1 MALTWLHVSDFHLN
15 SKAPYKS
22 DVVLKALVDAVKWHR
37 QQTEWKPELIF
48 ATGDIA
54 GNGDIKVFEGG
65 KDAIA
70 TQYFDALL
78 KAADQGRERLFIVPG
93 NHDVDR
99 NKGIGLVRTLDTQDD
114 IDEYFTKSPMYHL
127 TYKLEAFA
135 AWYNDYFSEIPIPRS
150 FPVKSTCELISLE
163 ISNVR
168 LELLHLNSALFCKE
182 AESDD
187 GKLCIGR
194 SCLKLQLDEL
204 KKKKNIDLAIALVHH
219 PFRSLHRPCEL
230 YQIKNSMQDHVDIF
244 LHGHDHQ
251 VDIDQG
257 GKLLQLAAGAA
268 YMDKGS
274 KRALYG
280 RFDGTKIDVYPIC
293 CQEGTDV
300 WRVDST
306 VFPDEPTSMKS
317 FILPGRTSSP
327 THSPSVTS
335 SPDARTTPD
344 YAKLYQDSLKAELD
358 HLLPPAIQ
366 SFSPKLSDVYVSL
379 NLSYKRHGEDCLTI
393 KAGKLEEQTED
404 WNSDPEQVLTPEKV
418 MLSLPA
424 KNYRILLLIGAP
436 GSGKTT
442 LLQHYALSCLEKDL
456 AKNRYKEFGFT
467 EPVMVFYLLLRELNP
482 TVNLPA
488 NIFAWSKTYSLAIPE
503 QFFRDSLRHKKTLVL
518 LDGLDE
524 ISDLKERKKVC
535 TWIGMAETSFP
546 NATFIITSRPTGI
559 RKIDKIG
566 ISAPHVTAKIRDFDP
581 DQQATFLKRWFE
593 AVFLDDL
600 PDHAD
605 DATVSRKRGEAH
617 KKAEALV
624 AFLTKPQNLGL
635 RQMAGVPILLQIMA
649 LFWNKYNDLSF
660 NRATLYENALDY
672 MLDYQ
677 YEQKDMVPLLA
688 VADAINVLSPV
699 ALWMQET
706 PKSDEIDRAL
716 MKKKIQIELN
726 KIPLEN
732 NPPTAEDF
740 CQVDLVERAGLLV
753 EYGKQEYLFRH
764 KSFREYLVA
773 VHLISQVNKVS
784 AIKKLIKNFDDSWWE
799 QPLYYFFQQIDEKS
813 FDSFMQYFFKDSQS
827 DDLTQ
832 KKRQLLEA
840 LIKETPKEQKKI
852 DALCKKLLDPTT
864 TASRQW
870 VILDCLK
877 AIDKSEALVALQEFR
892 AKNLAKND
900 TLDVTGHTAEVIRAL
915 GGKVIDHEAEKPVYG
930 TTLSILNPNEH
941 DAEYILIKKGSF
953 LDTETN
959 ERKNVETDLYFA
971 KYPVTNKR
979 YRSFITALG
988 ESSELQKK
996 LDDIAKNN
1004 RWDEGFSTY
1013 LNKGKN
1019 DLATLFRSE
1028 YDEDREF
1035 GGDDHPVVGIT
1046 WYAAQ
1051 AYALWLSQ
1059 CAGKINSYRL
1069 PKEDQWE
1076 WAAGGRQGEAVQKVR
1091 EYPWADKKGEP
1102 SPKLLNYDKNVGAT
1116 TPVGNYPEGA
1126 TPEGLY
1132 DMAGNVWEWTES
1144 LRDEKGSN
1152 RVIRGGSWYYS
1163 AEFCRS
1169 AFRIV
1174 NSPVL
1179 RNFTVGFRPVF
1190 VP

>member
-1 MALTWLHVSDFHLN
+1 MALTWLHVSDFHLS

-22 DVVLKALVDAVKWHR
+22 DVVLKALVDAVEWHR

-78 KAADQGRERLFIVPG
+78 KAADQGKERLFIVPG

-99 NKGIGLVRTLDTQDD
+99 NKGIGLVRTLDTQDE

-150 FPVKSTCELISLE
+150 FPVKSTCELISFE

-300 WRVDST
+300 WRVDSS

-317 FILPGRTSSP
+317 FILPGRTSSSSP
-327 THSPSVTS
+327 SPSVTP
-335 SPDARTTPD
+335 SPDSHTALD
-344 YAKLYQDSLKAELD
+344 YAKRYQDSLKAELD

-366 SFSPKLSDVYVSL
+366 SFSPKLSDVYVTL
-379 NLSYKRHGEDCLTI
+379 NLSYKRHGEDCLTTETR
-393 KAGKLEEQTED
+393 KLEEQTENQ
-404 WNSDPEQVLTPEKV
+404 NSDSERVMTPEKV

-442 LLQHYALSCLEKDL
+442 LLQHYALSCLDKDP

-488 NIFAWSKTYSLAIPE
+488 NIFAWSEIYSLAIPE
-503 QFFRDSLRHKKTLVL
+503 QFFLDSLRNKKTLVL

-524 ISDLKERKKVC
+524 ISDLKERRKVC
-535 TWIGMAETSFP
+535 RWIDTAEKSFL

-566 ISAPHVTAKIRDFDP
+566 ISVPHATAEIRDFDP
-581 DQQATFLKRWFE
+581 GQQATFLKKWFE
-593 AVFLDDL
+593 TVFLDDL

-605 DATVSRKRGEAH
+605 DATVSSKKGEAY

-624 AFLTKPQNLGL
+624 AFLAEPQNLGL
-635 RQMAGVPILLQIMA
+635 RHMAGVPILLQIMA

-677 YEQKDMVPLLA
+677 YEQKNMVSLLA
-688 VADAINVLSPV
+688 VADAIKVLSPV
-699 ALWMQET
+699 SLWMQET

-726 KIPLEN
+726 KMPQQN
-732 NPPTAEDF
+732 HPPTAEDF
-740 CQVDLVERAGLLV
+740 CKVDLVERAGLLV

-813 FDSFMQYFFKDSQS
+813 FDGFMQHFFKDSQS

-832 KKRQLLEA
+832 KKQQLLQA
-840 LIKETPKEQKKI
+840 LIKDTPKEQKKI
-852 DALCKKLLDPTT
+852 DALCKKLLDPAT

-877 AIDKSEALVALQEFR
+877 AIGRQEALVALQEFR
-892 AKNLAKND
+892 AKNFAKND

-915 GGKVIDHEAEKPVYG
+915 GGKVIDPEAEKVVYG
-930 TTLSILNPNEH
+930 TTLSILNPNEQN
-941 DAEYILIKKGSF
+941 AEYILIKKGSF
-953 LDTETN
+953 LDSETN
-959 ERKNVETDLYFA
+959 ERKEVDKDLYFA
-971 KYPVTNKR
+971 KYPVTNKL
-979 YRSFITALG
+979 YRSFIEALG
-988 ESSELQKK
+988 DSSKLQEELNK
-996 LDDIAKNN
+996 IVKNN
-1004 RWDEGFSTY
+1004 SWDEGFSIY
-1013 LNKGKN
+1013 FNEGKN
-1019 DLATLFRSE
+1019 DIATLFRSE

-1035 GGDDHPVVGIT
+1035 GGDDQPVVGIS

-1051 AYALWLSQ
+1051 AYCLWLSQ
-1059 CAGKINSYRL
+1059 RAGKPDSYRL

-1091 EYPWADKKGEP
+1091 KYPWADAKGEP
-1102 SPKLLNYDKNVGAT
+1102 DQKLLNYEGNVGQT
-1116 TPVGNYPEGA
+1116 TPVGSYPDGA

-1132 DMAGNVWEWTES
+1132 DMAGNVWEWTDS
-1144 LRDEKGSN
+1144 WYDDSCSN
-1152 RVIRGGSWYYS
+1152 RVIRGGSWDAP
-1163 AEFCRS
+1163 AEYCRS
-1169 AFRIV
+1169 AYRGSFT
-1174 NSPVL
+1174 PVY
-1179 RNFTVGFRPVF
+1179 RFNFVGFRPVF